1 MAKVKEDLSRM
12 EGTYGAEMIGKLK
25 QMDILIVGLQGLGI
39 ETAKNLVL
47 AGPHSV
53 TVHDDA
59 PVVIAD
65 LGTNFYLH
73 EKQVGKQRAASCIK
87 ELAELNPNTNV
98 QLHTGAISNE
108 DLAK

>member
-1 MAKVKEDLSRM
+1 M

-25 QMDILIVGLQGLGI
+25 QMDVLIIGLQGLGI

-59 PVVIAD
+59 PVAIAD
-65 LGTNFYLH
+65 LGTNFYFS
-73 EKQVGKQRAASCIK
+73 EKDVGKGRASACIK
-87 ELAELNPNTNV
+87 DIAELNPNTNV
-98 QLHTGAISNE
+98 NQHSGEITEG
-108 DLAK
+108 DLSKYNPLL